1 MRLLALDTAT
11 SAITAAVH
19 DGDRVLAS
27 RTVPDP
33 RRTTELLAP
42 LLRDVLTEAGTRP
55 EEVTRVAAGTG
66 PGPFTGLRVGLVT
79 ARTMAH
85 VNGTTVL
92 GVCSLDA
99 LAEAARRAGARGE
112 LLVAS
117 DARRKEVYWAR
128 YSCTEEDVTAI
139 DEPAVTRPADLPEV
153 VRALPTVGRGPL
165 LYPELLTAAPGPEVL
180 DVDAAVLADLAVAR
194 LTAGEDMPA
203 EPLYLRRPDTA
214 APAPP
219 KSVIAPVP
227 QRNQAPH
234 VGGGAEQ
241 VQQ

>member
-1 MRLLALDTAT
+1 PEPGPGDRGAHHGGARDRPALGRRRHRRRPDHRGRRGSAVRLLALDTAT

-27 RTVPDP
+27 RTVPDA

-66 PGPFTGLRVGLVT
+66 PGPFTGLRAGLVT

-85 VNGTTVL
+85 VSGTTVL

-117 DARRKEVYWAR
+117 DARRR
-128 YSCTEEDVTAI
+128 
-139 DEPAVTRPADLPEV
+139 AVTRPADLPEV

-165 LYPELLTAAPGPEVL
+165 LYPELLTVAPGPEVL

-194 LTAGEDMPA
+194 LAAGEDMPA

-219 KSVIAPVP
+219 KSVIAP
-227 QRNQAPH
+227 
-234 VGGGAEQ
+234 
-241 VQQ
+241 

>member
-1 MRLLALDTAT
+1 PEPGPGDRGAHHGGARDRPALGRRRHRRRPDHRGRRGSAVRLLALDTAT

-165 LYPELLTAAPGPEVL
+165 LYP
-180 DVDAAVLADLAVAR
+180 
-194 LTAGEDMPA
+194 
-203 EPLYLRRPDTA
+203 
-214 APAPP
+214 
-219 KSVIAPVP
+219 
-227 QRNQAPH
+227 
-234 VGGGAEQ
+234 
-241 VQQ
+241 